1 MTAIITMRLYCIVD
15 NEGSTTGKERW
26 SLKDTDPVLYN
37 SYLLS
42 AWEAEWKWGIREV
55 RESRKHRATNLHAL
69 LWKAETVVLR
79 TLNCEIVTSPWSD
92 VETRFQKGS
101 WKDSWRTFLLC
112 QVILVIINK
121 ESPPISSLQ
130 ESDCKIQV
138 CLVLKPSSASS

>member
-55 RESRKHRATNLHAL
+55 RESRQHRATILHAL
-69 LWKAETVVLR
+69 LWKAETVVLS
-79 TLNCEIVTSPWSD
+79 TLNCDFLFILATPSL
-92 VETRFQKGS
+92 
-101 WKDSWRTFLLC
+101 WKYVLKKTPLIWELNHLGEDTGKFYVLVFSSVLTQFIRKKWRLSLGVASGFFLL
-112 QVILVIINK
+112 
-121 ESPPISSLQ
+121 
-130 ESDCKIQV
+130 
-138 CLVLKPSSASS
+138 